1 MANDIK
7 VPGFVNY
14 TDLRQKQEVSGIE
27 EEAIRNYAKDLV
39 KNPEK
44 MRIFLEVVPYGMLM
58 EEASRK
64 YYGEHSDLE
73 FIKGILRK

>member
-7 VPGFVNY
+7 VHGFVNY

-27 EEAIRNYAKDLV
+27 EEAIRNYAKDLI

-58 EEASRK
+58 EEASSK
-64 YYGEHSDLE
+64 YYREHNDLE